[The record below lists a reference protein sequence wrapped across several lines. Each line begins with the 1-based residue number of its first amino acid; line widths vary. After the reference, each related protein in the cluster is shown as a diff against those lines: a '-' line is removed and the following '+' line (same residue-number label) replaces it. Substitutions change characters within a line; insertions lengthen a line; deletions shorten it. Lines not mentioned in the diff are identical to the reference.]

1 MQVSVENTSQLGRRL
16 RIEVPEEQ
24 ITNEVQNRL
33 RSLSRTTR
41 IQGFRP
47 GKAPIKVVQKHYG
60 SRVRKEVIGELIQSS
75 FYEAVSKENL
85 RPASMPNIEPED
97 IEQGDGLKYTAT
109 FEVFPEFTLS
119 PFENLTIEK
128 EICRVSDEDV
138 DKMIETLRKQQR
150 VLSPVDREARQEDV
164 LVIDFKGSVDGEPFE
179 GGEARDFQIELG
191 SDRFIKGFEEG
202 LIGMTAGENKK
213 LDLVFP
219 EDYHNKEL
227 AGKAV
232 EFDVNVI
239 KVNEQKLPEL
249 DDKFFAGMGVSEGG
263 LNAFREEVRGNMA
276 RESEK
281 ASLDQVK
288 KAVLD
293 ALYAANK
300 IDLPESMVTNEARR
314 MQSELIANLKQRGFK
329 DSDIPEGNLDVFR
342 QQAEKRVSLQLII
355 SDIVKANDIKADP
368 KKVREIIEGY
378 AASFQQPNEVINW
391 YYSNKDKLA
400 EIEALALEDEVV
412 SWLLSKARVTE
423 KELTFDALMNKGQ
436 TGQM

>member
-109 FEVFPEFTLS
+109 FEIFPEFTLS

-329 DSDIPEGNLDVFR
+329 DSDIPEGNHDVFR

-412 SWLLSKARVTE
+412 NFLLSKAQVSE
-423 KELTFDALMNKGQ
+423 KEMTFDALMNKGQ